1 MSAGLKRARRPY
13 LVKNAVTGAILG
25 AFAIGIWAYSI
36 RAVKQDIFDDVDE
49 EARVLAGTGA
59 TATMRS
65 LEDDA
70 KQSTKAK
77 SEMVLGSGP
86 TLVPPV
92 TTKKET
98 ETEKGVVGRGVLVSL
113 LDNRFP
119 KLLDPKRKTLVWGA
133 PPVDNIGTLSSRSA
147 FPTPKMLFSDH

>member
-98 ETEKGVVGRGVLVSL
+98 ETEKCVVGRGVLVSL
-113 LDNRFP
+113 SWITDFQNCS
-119 KLLDPKRKTLVWGA
+119 TLNERPWCGEHH
-133 PPVDNIGTLSSRSA
+133 PWIISE
-147 FPTPKMLFSDH
+147 H